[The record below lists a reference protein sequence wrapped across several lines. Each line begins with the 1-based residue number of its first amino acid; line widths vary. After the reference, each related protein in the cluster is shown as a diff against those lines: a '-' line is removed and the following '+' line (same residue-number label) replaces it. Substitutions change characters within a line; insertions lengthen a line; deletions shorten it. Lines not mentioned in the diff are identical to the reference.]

1 MKVAIMQPYFL
12 PYIGYFQLM
21 ASADV
26 FVIYDNIKY
35 TKKGWINRNRM
46 LLNGKD
52 SVFSLP
58 LMKGADSLNIAE
70 RAISPDFNKIKLL
83 NQFHGTYSKAPY
95 FKEVFPLIE
104 DIIRYE
110 DDNLFSYLHYSVCKI
125 ASLLNIK
132 TKIIISSSVSDNE
145 NLKGQDKVLSICKAL
160 SASHYINAIGGKELY
175 SESDFAREGIR
186 LSFIQSHLE
195 EYRQFS
201 TTFVPWLSIADV
213 LMFNSLDAVRHSV
226 KYNYSLV

>member
-1 MKVAIMQPYFL
+1 
-12 PYIGYFQLM
+12 
-21 ASADV
+21 
-26 FVIYDNIKY
+26 
-35 TKKGWINRNRM
+35 
-46 LLNGKD
+46 
-52 SVFSLP
+52 
-58 LMKGADSLNIAE
+58 
-70 RAISPDFNKIKLL
+70 
-83 NQFHGTYSKAPY
+83 SKAPY

-186 LSFIQSHLE
+186 LSFIQSHVE

>member
-46 LLNGKD
+46 LQNNKD
-52 SVFSLP
+52 TVFSLP
-58 LMKGADSLNIAE
+58 LTKGADSLNIAD
-70 RAISPDFNKIKLL
+70 RTISPGFNKTKLL
-83 NQFHGTYSKAPY
+83 NQFKGAYSKAPFFSEIY
-95 FKEVFPLIE
+95 PFVE
-104 DIIRYE
+104 DIVLHE
-110 DDNLFSYLHYSVCKI
+110 ESNLFAYLHYSLCRT
-125 ASLLNIK
+125 AALLDIK
-132 TKIIISSSVSDNE
+132 TRIIISSSVSENE

-160 SASHYINAIGGKELY
+160 SADHYINAIGGKELY
-175 SESDFAREGIR
+175 SEGDFAREGIR
-186 LSFIQSHLE
+186 LSFIQSHGE
-195 EYRQFS
+195 EYPQFS
-201 TTFVPWLSIADV
+201 NTFVPWLSIADV
-213 LMFNSLDAVRHSV
+213 LMFNSLDTVRHSV